1 MNYLRAYIKLV
12 KKAQIRKN
20 VPKIIEEHHVFP
32 EGIYGENNYKVS
44 LSPREHYVAHAL
56 LYKALVKRYGAKH
69 YKSIKMWHAFWCMH
83 AKNPYQSY
91 RYINSRLY
99 EKLKIDFYTIYN
111 PFLCKGKDH
120 PAYGYTRSEETKQKQ
135 KETYSRKYSGK
146 NSPMFGKHWYNNG
159 IKNTIAFECPPG
171 FVSGRLSPSK
181 KTRLKISKAGRGRK
195 ASQKT
200 RDLMSKTRKK
210 LAANNKIKTCF
221 NTRWFTNGEISVRR
235 FECPPGFRLGRG
247 PKKPKD
253 TGSKN
258 GENL

>member
-91 RYINSRLY
+91 
-99 EKLKIDFYTIYN
+99 
-111 PFLCKGKDH
+111 FLCKGKDH

-181 KTRLKISKAGRGRK
+181 ETRLKISKAGRGRK